1 MLHGRLTHI
10 SQPLDVEGFSSAAG
24 AGLALGTGARAIV
37 LTKGQQIGFIAN
49 LDLSGLTFTPK

>member
-10 SQPLDVEGFSSAAG
+10 SQPLDVDGFSSAAG

-37 LTKGQQIGFIAN
+37 LTIGLIAN
-49 LDLSGLTFTPK
+49 LDLSGLTFTLK